1 METPGNDSG
10 TSILRGVVRRLGNTA
25 GKAAKVRFSQGCA
38 TERERI
44 IVGSLQNRLN
54 GVAAMSIFVG
64 GRAVLRSTYA
74 VSAC

>member
-10 TSILRGVVRRLGNTA
+10 TSILRAVVRRLGNTA
-25 GKAAKVRFSQGCA
+25 EKAVKVRFSQGCA
-38 TERERI
+38 AEKERI
-44 IVGSLQNRLN
+44 IVGSLQKRLN

-64 GRAVLRSTYA
+64 GRAVLRSTNG